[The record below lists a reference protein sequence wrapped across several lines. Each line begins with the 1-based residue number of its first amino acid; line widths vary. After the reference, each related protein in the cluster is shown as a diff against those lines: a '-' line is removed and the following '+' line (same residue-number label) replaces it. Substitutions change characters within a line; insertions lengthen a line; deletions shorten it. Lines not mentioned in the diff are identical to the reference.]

1 MRVRHVT
8 TADKR
13 RTLPIGALVAAGV
26 LFASG
31 AAALIYQL
39 LWIKQLSL
47 VVGVD
52 VYAITIAVSAFFAG
66 LAAGSALFGRLADR
80 VARPLRLYVLLE
92 LGVGTLGILATL
104 ALAKVAPL
112 FALLEE
118 RSGVLAWAI
127 PFALVGSP
135 AFLMGGTYPV
145 LARAVA
151 PGQGYVARAGG
162 YLYAANTAGAVLG
175 ALLTPFVLLPGL
187 GVQGS
192 AQVAAGINAVLAI
205 LVAVLD
211 KISTP
216 ETPLVKP
223 SSSRVRS
230 LPPQAG
236 LALVLYSIAGGI
248 ALGYEVVWSQ
258 VVVQFTST
266 RAFAFAIVLATYL
279 AGLVIGSSLYSRVA
293 DRVRDPWGVF
303 GLLIAG
309 ASFFALLEV
318 AVLGG
323 WLLSWQALAAN
334 ALSSAT
340 GSHFAAMCARFSV
353 AALCIVFAPTLFLG
367 AAFPAALRIVAGA
380 KSLGR
385 DVGSVVAVNTVG
397 GIAGT
402 FVTGFVLLPTIGLV
416 HAFGVL
422 AATAAIVGLIAVGL
436 GRSVRPVNRW
446 ATGCIAAVVLLTAI
460 LTPED
465 RLAQMLVAR
474 SGGKLLFH
482 AESPGGTV
490 AVVQQGAEH
499 ARFNRLYIQ
508 GVSNSGDAMASQRY
522 MRLQALL
529 PVLIHR
535 GEPRS
540 VLVIGFGTGITAGAF
555 LAYPGLEQRVCAEL
569 LPSVVHAAPLFHGNF
584 GVGSDPRVE
593 IRLQDGRRE
602 LLRSSAQYDI
612 ITLEPPP
619 PSAAGVVNLYS
630 RDFYVLARTRL
641 RPGGL
646 LAQWWPL
653 ATQND
658 EDSRALVRSF
668 LDAFPHATLW
678 TTEFHEMLLVGSKEP
693 IELDAE
699 RIAARYNQPEVA
711 ATLRE
716 VGIGSPAA
724 LLATWITDRQGLER
738 YAGDVPAVTD
748 DHPRIEYASWPRR
761 GEFQRVLQEVVAL
774 RTEPGL
780 RRADDVLQTEVAAE
794 RERLL
799 GFYEAGLYAYAGERE
814 RWASALRRVL
824 DGDGNNPYYRW
835 IAEGQ
840 PTTP

>member
-1 MRVRHVT
+1 
-8 TADKR
+8 
-13 RTLPIGALVAAGV
+13 L
-26 LFASG
+26 
-31 AAALIYQL
+31 
-39 LWIKQLSL
+39 
-47 VVGVD
+47 
-52 VYAITIAVSAFFAG
+52 
-66 LAAGSALFGRLADR
+66 
-80 VARPLRLYVLLE
+80 
-92 LGVGTLGILATL
+92 
-104 ALAKVAPL
+104 
-112 FALLEE
+112 
-118 RSGVLAWAI
+118 
-127 PFALVGSP
+127 
-135 AFLMGGTYPV
+135 
-145 LARAVA
+145 
-151 PGQGYVARAGG
+151 
-162 YLYAANTAGAVLG
+162 
-175 ALLTPFVLLPGL
+175 
-187 GVQGS
+187 

-279 AGLVIGSSLYSRVA
+279 AGLVIGSALYSRVA

-340 GSHFAAMCARFSV
+340 GSHFAAMCARFSI

-436 GRSVRPVNRW
+436 GRGVRPVNRW

-508 GVSNSGDAMASQRY
+508 GVSNSGDAMASQRN

-540 VLVIGFGTGITAGAF
+540 VLVIGFGTGITAGA
-555 LAYPGLEQRVCAEL
+555 LLVYPGLEQRVCAEL

-668 LDAFPHATLW
+668 LDAFPYATLW
-678 TTEFHEMLLVGSKEP
+678 TTEFHEMLLVGSGEP
-693 IELDAE
+693 IELDAA
-699 RIAARYNQPEVA
+699 RIAARYNQPGVTA
-711 ATLRE
+711 ALRE

-724 LLATWITDRQGLER
+724 LLATWMTDRQGLER
-738 YAGDVPAVTD
+738 YAGDSPAVTD
-748 DHPRIEYASWPRR
+748 DQPRIEYASWLRR
-761 GEFQRVLQEVVAL
+761 GEFQHVLQEMVAL
-774 RTEPGL
+774 QTEPPL
-780 RRADDVLQTEVAAE
+780 RRADEVFRREVAAE

-799 GFYEAGLYAYAGERE
+799 GFYAAGLYAYAGERE

-824 DGDGNNPYYRW
+824 DEDGNNPYYR
-835 IAEGQ
+835 
-840 PTTP
+840 